1 MISCLC
7 VTRGNRLP
15 LLAQAVA
22 DFAAQTHADRELLL
36 LHDSGPA
43 VQQQLLD
50 LAAAHAGSAIRVV
63 AVAPGARLGGLR
75 NQAVALAAGDWVCQW
90 DDDDRY
96 HPQRLAQ
103 QWQAAQAAG
112 ARACY
117 LVDQL
122 HVFVPDGLLCWDD
135 WHGEPYP
142 MNVVQGT
149 LLARRDE
156 MPDYPD
162 WPRAEDTGHTEALM
176 RRAAQAGWPV
186 ARLRGAGWC
195 YAYQWH
201 GGNVW
206 DADHHRA
213 ISRAKHLPPQRL
225 IPRLAELRQRLADY
239 QPPLAAT
246 QLLVG
251 AERRPLQ
258 PA

>member
-7 VTRGNRLP
+7 VTRGDRLP
-15 LLAQAVA
+15 LLAEAVS
-22 DFAAQTHADRELLL
+22 DFAAQTFAERELIL
-36 LHDSGPA
+36 LHDSGPS
-43 VQQQLLD
+43 VQQQLLEI
-50 LAAAHAGSAIRVV
+50 AAVHTSSRIRVV
-63 AVAPGARLGGLR
+63 AAAPGARLGGLR

-96 HPQRLAQ
+96 HPERLAR
-103 QWQAAQAAG
+103 QWQAAQAIG

-122 HVFVPDGLLCWDD
+122 HVFAPEALLFWDD
-135 WHGEPYP
+135 WHAEPYP
-142 MNVVQGT
+142 MNVIQGT

-156 MPDYPD
+156 MPPYPD
-162 WPRAEDTGHTEALM
+162 LARAEDTRHTETLM
-176 RRAAQAGWPV
+176 RQAALAGWPV

-195 YAYQWH
+195 YAYRWH

-225 IPRLAELRQRLADY
+225 LPRLVELRERLAQY
-239 QPPLAAT
+239 QPPLGAT
-246 QLLVG
+246 HVMVG
-251 AERRPLQ
+251 EERRALAPG
-258 PA
+258 